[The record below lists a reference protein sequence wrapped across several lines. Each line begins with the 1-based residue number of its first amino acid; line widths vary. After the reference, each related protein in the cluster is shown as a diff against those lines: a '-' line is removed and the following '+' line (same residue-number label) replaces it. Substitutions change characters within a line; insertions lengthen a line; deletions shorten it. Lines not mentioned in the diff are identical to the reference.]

1 MKEYQKPSV
10 TCNQEVV
17 GFFPAL
23 AAVAG
28 PALLGATVGLS
39 KRVTLEREQ
48 YPHLEAVMCS

>member
-10 TCNQEVV
+10 TCDKEVV

-28 PALLGATVGLS
+28 AATVGASLGLA
-39 KRVTLEREQ
+39 KRVTLERDQ
-48 YPHLEAVMCS
+48 YPHLEAVLCS